1 MSNNQIS
8 LLNKK
13 MSEAQPEVKGK
24 SYKVYVEDN
33 EGNSYSTKLSGEINT
48 IQDAILGAVRN
59 FNKNIHSSFP
69 ENAQFYELYAAKNG
83 KKDTGLPSF

>member
-1 MSNNQIS
+1 MSSNQIS

-13 MSEAQPEVKGK
+13 MSETQPEVKGK

-48 IQDAILGAVRN
+48 I
-59 FNKNIHSSFP
+59 
-69 ENAQFYELYAAKNG
+69 
-83 KKDTGLPSF
+83 

>member
-1 MSNNQIS
+1 MSSNQIS

-48 IQDAILGAVRN
+48 I
-59 FNKNIHSSFP
+59 
-69 ENAQFYELYAAKNG
+69 
-83 KKDTGLPSF
+83 

>member
-1 MSNNQIS
+1 MLYPKILRRIFNSAILCFWFILKINISCRKMSNNQIS

-48 IQDAILGAVRN
+48 I
-59 FNKNIHSSFP
+59 
-69 ENAQFYELYAAKNG
+69 
-83 KKDTGLPSF
+83 